1 MHPNLLYF
9 QLLAPVMVL
18 KSKRQNEAANE
29 DMFRSEQSTVSKLK
43 KTINQTPLAP
53 APTNKAF
60 NEYDWDVIDEYDPLW
75 PNEYDKILKERREKE
90 QEKSRNDRNSR
101 NHDDRKRVRGGGIS
115 SSRYNGIESAPAA
128 KSGFGGRP
136 SNVDDDEYEKTPNK
150 SALGNARFGGAA
162 IAPPPSLQDSLN
174 VSNNEI
180 KLPNSVIVPYG
191 ASSVAAKIMA
201 KYGFK
206 DGQGLGKQEQGM
218 SVALQVEK
226 TSKRGGRIIHEND
239 FALPNAPDLSP
250 PPPVGGR
257 ASNWTPDGK
266 PGLSEAPSISGAG
279 SESNTSTQSSE
290 PSITEIMKA
299 PSKVVLLRV
308 RIAKWFCGD
317 FTPQINKL

>member
-1 MHPNLLYF
+1 MHPNLFYF

-101 NHDDRKRVRGGGIS
+101 NHDDRKRARFGGSS

-128 KSGFGGRP
+128 KLSGFGGRP
-136 SNVDDDEYEKTPNK
+136 NNVDDDEYEKTPSK

-180 KLPNSVIVPYG
+180 KLPTSVIVPYG

-250 PPPVGGR
+250 PSPVGGR
-257 ASNWTPDGK
+257 ASNWTPDGSA
-266 PGLSEAPSISGAG
+266 SEL
-279 SESNTSTQSSE
+279 NTSTQSSE

-308 RIAKWFCGD
+308 CIAK
-317 FTPQINKL
+317 